1 MAQEYYTKARNADFY
16 QRLRSKFRKWEKSE
30 EGRKARWMEYLLI
43 APDLFH
49 LLTRLVMDKEVSFSM
64 KSKLSLVILYF
75 ISPIDLIPEALLGP
89 GGYIDDIVLSAYI
102 INLLINETSKEI
114 VYKHWAGE
122 GDILEILKKITKH
135 AASMVGTKTW
145 TKLRNRIK

>member
-1 MAQEYYTKARNADFY
+1 MSQEYYTKDRNADFY
-16 QRLRSKFRKWEKSE
+16 QKLRTSIRKWEQTKD
-30 EGRKARWMEYLLI
+30 GHKNKWMEYLLL

-49 LLTRLVMDKEVSFSM
+49 LLTRLIMDKSVNFEM
-64 KSKLSLVILYF
+64 KSKLGLVILYF

-102 INLLINETSKEI
+102 INLLINKTNPEI

-122 GDILEILKKITKH
+122 GDILEIIQKVMNN
-135 AASMVGTKTW
+135 ASKMVGKGILS
-145 TKLRNRIK
+145 KLRRKV

>member
-1 MAQEYYTKARNADFY
+1 MSQEYYTKERNADFY
-16 QRLRSKFRKWEKSE
+16 QKLRTSIRKWQHSK
-30 EGRKARWMEYLLI
+30 EGRRNRWMEYLLL

-49 LLTRLVMDKEVSFSM
+49 LLTKLIMDKSVNFEM
-64 KSKLSLVILYF
+64 KSKLGLVILYF

-102 INLLINETSKEI
+102 INLLINKTSSEI

-122 GDILEILKKITKH
+122 GDILEIIQKVMGN
-135 AASMVGTKTW
+135 ASKMVGKGILS
-145 TKLRNRIK
+145 KLRRKV

>member
-1 MAQEYYTKARNADFY
+1 MATEYYTKARNADFY
-16 QRLRSKFRKWEKSE
+16 QKLRSKMRKWEKSS
-30 EGRKARWMEYLLI
+30 EGRKARWMEYLLL

-49 LLTRLVMDKEVSFSM
+49 LLTRLVLDKEVGFAM

-89 GGYIDDIVLSAYI
+89 GGYIDDIVLSAYV
-102 INLLINETSKEI
+102 INLLINETNPAI

-135 AASMVGTKTW
+135 ASSMVGTKTW
-145 TKLRNRIK
+145 SKLRNSVR